1 MQEPTTFN
9 EKQRKMIF
17 FSFLFV

>member
-1 MQEPTTFN
+1 MQEPTPFN